1 MGKKIISPFLILFF
15 LYVST
20 FPAYAQ
26 AQKKTPEPTPQQY
39 AWHEQGRI
47 MFVALDPATWEGR
60 EYDNHSIPLSRIN
73 PKKLNTDQWCQ
84 AAKLWGAKEI
94 LFVAKHTGGFCWWQ
108 THTTSYGIRNT
119 PWKNGKG
126 DVLKELSAS
135 CRKYGL
141 NLGIYVYPGDES
153 WGAGIGS
160 GGKTNDPSKQEAYNK
175 IYREQLKEVLTRYG
189 KIKEVWFDGSCVIK
203 VSDIIKKYAKDAVI
217 FQGPL
222 ASIRWAGTE
231 SGRLSYPAWNTL
243 KSTDLKTGLATEAQ
257 GDPDGDAW
265 APLEADTPLYDH
277 FWFWSPNGEKKIKS
291 LNELME
297 DYYKSVGYGGVL
309 LLNATPDTTGLIPDA
324 DMKLYSSFGN
334 EIARQFGHPIE
345 VEKNKKDSVVAI
357 NFNHPVTV
365 NQVVIMEDYRYGQR
379 IREYNVEGWT
389 GSEWKLL
396 SQGTSVGRKKI
407 DRFSPK
413 KVSKVRL
420 SITKSVGT
428 PLIRSFEV
436 MDVKN
441 PDEENNPEKKEE
453 WKKCGSWDEENFKN
467 GSAILKLDLS
477 SYITTP
483 GQYEVKFVPSG
494 SKNGLLINDAELF
507 FENEKA
513 AAGFLTKANENTF
526 NINRTQQVTRESSS
540 KLKVKLDVSNVT
552 DQKGIIYIRSRFE
565 Q

>member
-1 MGKKIISPFLILFF
+1 MKKEFIPFFFILFF
-15 LYVST
+15 LYLPGV
-20 FPAYAQ
+20 PAFAQ
-26 AQKKTPEPTPQQY
+26 QRERIPEPTPQQY
-39 AWHEQGRI
+39 SWHEQGRI

-73 PKKLNTDQWCQ
+73 PNKLNTDQWCR

-108 THTTSYGIRNT
+108 TTTTNYGIRNT
-119 PWKNGKG
+119 PWKNGGG

-135 CRKYGL
+135 CKKSGL

-160 GGKTNDPSKQEAYNK
+160 GGKTKDPSKQEAYNK

-189 KIKEVWFDGSCVIK
+189 KITEVWFDGSCVIN
-203 VSDIIKKYAKDAVI
+203 VNDIIKKYAKDAVI

-231 SGRLSYPAWNTL
+231 SGRFSYPAWNTL
-243 KSTDLKTGLATEAQ
+243 KSSDLKTGIATEAQ
-257 GDPDGDAW
+257 GDPNGDAW

-277 FWFWSPNGEKKIKS
+277 FWFWSPNGEKKRKS

-309 LLNATPDTTGLIPDA
+309 LLNATPDTTGLIPDP
-324 DMKLYSSFGN
+324 DMKLYGAFGN
-334 EIARQFGHPIE
+334 EIERQFGHSIAAE
-345 VEKNKKDSVVAI
+345 RNKKDSVVEI
-357 NFNHPVTV
+357 NFKHPETI
-365 NQVVIMEDYRYGQR
+365 NQVMIMEDYRYGQR
-379 IREYNVEGWT
+379 IRKYNVEGWT
-389 GSEWKLL
+389 GSAWKLF
-396 SQGTSVGRKKI
+396 SEGTSVGRKKI
-407 DRFSPK
+407 DRFSPETVYK
-413 KVSKVRL
+413 IRL
-420 SITKSVGT
+420 LVTKSVGT

-436 MDVKN
+436 MNVKN
-441 PDEENNPEKKEE
+441 SEDENNPEQKEV
-453 WKKCGSWDEENFKN
+453 WKKCGSWNEENFKN
-467 GSAILKLDLS
+467 GSARLTLDLS

-483 GQYEVKFVPSG
+483 GQYEVKFDQAG
-494 SKNGLLINDAELF
+494 SKNGLIINDPELL
-507 FENEKA
+507 FENERA
-513 AAGFLTKANENTF
+513 AAGFLTKVNSNTF

-540 KLKVKLDVSNVT
+540 LLKIKIAVSDT
-552 DQKGIIYIRSRFE
+552 KDQNGSIYIRSRFE